1 MKISL
6 IKTRAPFN
14 ALFSISSGVL
24 GAIKEH
30 METRGY
36 DESHPIVLWDE
47 AGVVVDGHTRLEAA
61 RQVGIEDVAVHCQ
74 SFADEG
80 AALTYAI
87 HNQRH
92 RRNLT
97 EAEILKCI
105 EVVDARRDRGG
116 DRRSEEAKSK
126 GANAPIEKSAETT
139 ARIVGTSPDKVKRAR
154 AVLSDPE
161 VAEEVRAGNA
171 TINKG
176 AQKVRAK
183 KAKTTKP
190 NALTPTPEK
199 PHANTP
205 VQDKRQT
212 VLLQSWT
219 ELRAWR
225 NKYNDFHELSA
236 IFEAIDTNFPIKV
249 ELLKQTEGAPL
260 PGELEGASSDNTEG
274 QAEKPESPDPG
285 DKSNG
290 VCNDIDT
297 TDDPD
302 LSPSERGDPEPKNQA
317 AVVPVGS
324 RNGGENLVQCGNCD
338 NFSASSGAPAGR
350 GHCSLGEKSWN
361 GLSTQFAVNR
371 VHCSAFV
378 G

>member
-30 METRGY
+30 MEAHGY

-105 EVVDARRDRGG
+105 EAVDARRDRGG

-126 GANAPIEKSAETT
+126 PPIGGIEKNKSPSAQDT
-139 ARIVGTSPDKVKRAR
+139 AHIVGVSTRKVERAR
-154 AVLSDPE
+154 GVLAEPRAAAAVMAGKKKIS
-161 VAEEVRAGNA
+161 RAYQEIQAIRKSQNQLEPAKNQGGGRRA
-171 TINKG
+171 IL
-176 AQKVRAK
+176 QK
-183 KAKTTKP
+183 
-190 NALTPTPEK
+190 ALNEIQPWREK
-199 PHANTP
+199 YKDYP
-205 VQDKRQT
+205 
-212 VLLQSWT
+212 
-219 ELRAWR
+219 
-225 NKYNDFHELSA
+225 ELST
-236 IFEAIDTNFPIKV
+236 ISIAIDACHLNLERGEMLTK
-249 ELLKQTEGAPL
+249 TEGAPL
-260 PGELEGASSDNTEG
+260 PRKLEEPSPSSAN
-274 QAEKPESPDPG
+274 AEDQDEKSASPDAG
-285 DKSNG
+285 DKSPRIAP
-290 VCNDIDT
+290 DE
-297 TDDPD
+297 PD
-302 LSPSERGDPEPKNQA
+302 LSPPEIVKPQPKDQV
-317 AVVPVGS
+317 AVVPIGS
-324 RNGGENLVQCGNCD
+324 RNDGQNLVQCGNCD

-371 VHCSAFV
+371 VHCSAFA